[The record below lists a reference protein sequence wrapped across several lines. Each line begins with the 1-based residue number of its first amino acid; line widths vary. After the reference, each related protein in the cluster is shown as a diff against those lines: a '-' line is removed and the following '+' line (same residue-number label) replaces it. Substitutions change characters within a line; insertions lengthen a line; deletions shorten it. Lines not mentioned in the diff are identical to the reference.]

1 MLYNKRTSE
10 RGVTLTVL
18 VVTISIMLILV
29 GIVFQGTLKGGL
41 LQKKEDIKQD
51 TQNMIENTE
60 EKMNSLSNQWPD
72 VIGDTGTT
80 NQLYTTIVDY
90 YMQGKIHTGDYVSY
104 TPKSGATISEA
115 TEQKLIACNYNN
127 TDQTYNKQ
135 ITQDTTLKWR
145 VLDVK
150 DGYVRLISNKI
161 TNSQI
166 MIDRMNG
173 YNNAVNTLNNIC
185 KDLYSGSL
193 GTAQSVDIEDLE
205 MHLKSS
211 YLNSR
216 KGTHNVGVEKS
227 YSDSSCTYY
236 PSISLKEKTMTI
248 DGNTGKLGISEQGD
262 GETITDTV
270 DNGKAGALPTNRATI
285 MYATQTSWNGTP
297 AVSDFEDYNSGTG
310 ISLFRDLFFNYK
322 KSTSAAN
329 STSYYFASRG
339 TNLNAQSVS
348 YQIFAMNKG
357 VYNQNCTSSDGQISG
372 GNAFGMLPVVTLK
385 SNLTLQASNSADGS
399 EANPWVLVE
408 F

>member
-135 ITQDTTLKWR
+135 ITQD
-145 VLDVK
+145 
-150 DGYVRLISNKI
+150 
-161 TNSQI
+161 
-166 MIDRMNG
+166 
-173 YNNAVNTLNNIC
+173 NTI
-185 KDLYSGSL
+185 
-193 GTAQSVDIEDLE
+193 
-205 MHLKSS
+205 
-211 YLNSR
+211 R
-216 KGTHNVGVEKS
+216 
-227 YSDSSCTYY
+227 
-236 PSISLKEKTMTI
+236 
-248 DGNTGKLGISEQGD
+248 
-262 GETITDTV
+262 
-270 DNGKAGALPTNRATI
+270 
-285 MYATQTSWNGTP
+285 
-297 AVSDFEDYNSGTG
+297 
-310 ISLFRDLFFNYK
+310 
-322 KSTSAAN
+322 
-329 STSYYFASRG
+329 
-339 TNLNAQSVS
+339 
-348 YQIFAMNKG
+348 
-357 VYNQNCTSSDGQISG
+357 
-372 GNAFGMLPVVTLK
+372 
-385 SNLTLQASNSADGS
+385 
-399 EANPWVLVE
+399 
-408 F
+408 